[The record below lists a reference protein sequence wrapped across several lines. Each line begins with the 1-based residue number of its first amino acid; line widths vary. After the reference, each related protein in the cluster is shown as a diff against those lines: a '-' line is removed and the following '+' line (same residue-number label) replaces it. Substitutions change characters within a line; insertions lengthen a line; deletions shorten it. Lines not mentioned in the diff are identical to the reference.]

1 MTPGRSFP
9 NIALTILLC
18 AACLAGCTA
27 LPAPEPAPS
36 PARGLVVTLL
46 YPGPQTEVTM
56 GQGLRFIARV
66 ADEQGIPVTGARL
79 TIAIREGN
87 SQQVIGTV
95 ETTSD
100 SDGVYRGGPWPVPH
114 RIPEG
119 PLQLSLTARQGDATG
134 EASGSVLVEYS
145 VSDTLLNKYGFW
157 LDAPVLKG
165 IVPTL
170 VAELGD
176 ARNGLIRWGG
186 TIPAQH
192 VLPENW
198 VEVHWREGRHT
209 LESAD
214 AVRRFMLEEVG
225 NLGFTR
231 IRSIGP
237 FERFEFKKWDAWKVG
252 ARAQVQ
258 PTQVEFVAFYAP
270 EVDKTY
276 LLGTTVTLPPV
287 GIDPHAALRAGF
299 EVHPEVQ
306 ASGVARV
313 PLPDLAPGPE
323 LLSPPLG
330 ARFYGSEQ
338 PIVLRW
344 QPAEELTADEVY
356 RVSVDY
362 SYVEANI
369 DVTFETRE
377 THLTLPA
384 GLYEKPNCG
393 VFNWEVTVMQ
403 LAASD
408 SGDRPVARP
417 VSHASLYWYVEW
429 RYPPDAPAP
438 FAHRCPNAQF

>member
-1 MTPGRSFP
+1 MTQGRFIW
-9 NIALTILLC
+9 NIALTFLLC
-18 AACLAGCTA
+18 VAVFAGCTA
-27 LPAPEPAPS
+27 LPAPGPAPS

-46 YPGPQTEVTM
+46 YPGPQTEVEM

-66 ADEQGIPVTGARL
+66 ADEQGNPVTGARL
-79 TIAIREGN
+79 TIAIRDGS
-87 SQQVIGTV
+87 SQQVLGTI

-100 SDGVYRGGPWPVPH
+100 SSGVYRGGPWPVPH

-119 PLQLSLTARQGDATG
+119 ARQLSLAARQGDAAG
-134 EASGSVLVEYS
+134 EASGSFLIKYS
-145 VSDTLLNKYGFW
+145 VSDALLNKYGFW

-165 IVPTL
+165 FVPTL
-170 VAELGD
+170 VGEQGD
-176 ARNGLIRWGG
+176 ARSGMIRWGG
-186 TIPAQH
+186 QIPAQH

-209 LESAD
+209 LENAG
-214 AVRRFMLEEVG
+214 AVRRFMLEKVG

-231 IRSIGP
+231 IRSLGP

-270 EVDKTY
+270 EMDKTY
-276 LLGTTVTLPPV
+276 LIGTTVTLPPV
-287 GIDPHAALRAGF
+287 GIDPHAELRAGF

-306 ASGVARV
+306 ASGVAPA

-323 LLSPPLG
+323 LLAPPLG

-344 QPAEELTADEVY
+344 RPVQELAASEVY

-362 SYVEANI
+362 NYVEANI
-369 DVTFETRE
+369 ALTFETRE
-377 THLTLPA
+377 THLALPA
-384 GLYEKPNCG
+384 ELYHKPNCG
-393 VFNWEVTVMQ
+393 VFNWDVTVMQ
-403 LAASD
+403 RAASGAGGQP
-408 SGDRPVARP
+408 SARP

-429 RYPPDAPAP
+429 RYPPDLPEP
-438 FAHRCPNAQF
+438 FTYRCPNAQF